1 MYRFSPKNFKKETS
15 LFRSVEIK
23 NYCTVWRITL
33 ATWPIDFLP
42 INQLLCLPS
51 YTNHFK
57 TIKTKRISITFLAK
71 CTLISAN
78 ATFTLRGDLKN
89 LERNGFSIVANS
101 LKRI

>member
-1 MYRFSPKNFKKETS
+1 MPHSAG
-15 LFRSVEIK
+15 IK
-23 NYCTVWRITL
+23 NYCTVERITL

-71 CTLISAN
+71 STLISAN
-78 ATFTLRGDLKN
+78 ATFTLGGDFLGKKNPKLLKE
-89 LERNGFSIVANS
+89 LDS
-101 LKRI
+101 LLQQIH

>member
-1 MYRFSPKNFKKETS
+1 MPHSAG
-15 LFRSVEIK
+15 IK
-23 NYCTVWRITL
+23 NYCTVERITL

-71 CTLISAN
+71 STLISAN
-78 ATFTLRGDLKN
+78 ATFTLGGDFLGKKTSKLLKE
-89 LERNGFSIVANS
+89 LDS
-101 LKRI
+101 LLQQIH